1 MDRLEQ
7 TYRAAAYR
15 IDTAPALTV
24 RIGQASSGIATL
36 HHVHQCRDSLFISAC
51 NPRSRRLRPA
61 GNARRTRALR
71 RVLDRLGYA
80 WLPARGM
87 DPDRQWPDEPGFW
100 IAAMP
105 LDEGLRLARRFGQ
118 NAIVRWSEDAVAQLA
133 WVPATAPGGTR
144 RRRRTRG

>member
-1 MDRLEQ
+1 MDPLDRA
-7 TYRAAAYR
+7 YRDAVYR
-15 IDTAPALTV
+15 IDTDPPLTV
-24 RIGQASSGIATL
+24 RIGQASPGIAAL
-36 HHVHQCRDSLFISAC
+36 HHAHQCTESLFISAC

-71 RVLDRLGYA
+71 RALERLGRA

-87 DPDRQWPDEPGFW
+87 DPDGQWPDEPGFW

-118 NAIVRWSEDAVAQLA
+118 NAIVRWPGDTVGQLA
-133 WVPATAPGGTR
+133 WVPAADPGGAR
-144 RRRRTRG
+144 RRRARG